1 MDPITAFSA
10 ITAAAGGIK
19 QIISAGRDL
28 SAASNHI
35 KAWASA
41 EAEIDIAKRDKQS
54 GWRAVFSGAESQAI
68 DEHFRKREID
78 DLRNELRQI
87 FLVFGKPGEWEALQA
102 AIGQAKK
109 EQKDRIEAERKRRA
123 KIFEAVFLWGM
134 VAVGVAMAIGIL
146 LVVVWGL
153 QAKGTL

>member
-28 SAASNHI
+28 SAAANHI
-35 KAWASA
+35 KAWANA

-54 GWRAVFSGAESQAI
+54 GWRAVFGGVESQAI

-78 DLRNELRQI
+78 NLRDELRQI

-109 EQKDRIEAERKRRA
+109 EQKDRIDAERKRRA

-134 VAVGVAMAIGIL
+134 VAVGAAMAIGIL

-153 QAKGTL
+153 QAKGTI

>member
-1 MDPITAFSA
+1 M
-10 ITAAAGGIK
+10 
-19 QIISAGRDL
+19 
-28 SAASNHI
+28 
-35 KAWASA
+35 
-41 EAEIDIAKRDKQS
+41 
-54 GWRAVFSGAESQAI
+54 
-68 DEHFRKREID
+68 
-78 DLRNELRQI
+78 RNELRQI

-153 QAKGTL
+153 QAKGTI